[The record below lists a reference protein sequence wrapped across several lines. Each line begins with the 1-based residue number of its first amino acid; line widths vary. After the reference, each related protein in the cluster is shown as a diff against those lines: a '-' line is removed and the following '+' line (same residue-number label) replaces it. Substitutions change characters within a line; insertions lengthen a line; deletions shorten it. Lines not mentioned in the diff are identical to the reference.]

1 MPWPKSQHGSTG
13 QGHGGPA
20 KGKGHGGPARGVH
33 PVGWGGPA
41 RGGPNRPAIKAGDG
55 IQAMSN
61 DPDIRARNLA
71 RVEELKDHLFGLA
84 KGAEREETQLAA
96 AVAFMNRVEG
106 MPVARQVVANV
117 ADPSQLTDADL
128 AAIALSGRRDA
139 DAAPADQGQPPRVVN

>member
-1 MPWPKSQHGSTG
+1 MPWAKSIHGSTG

-61 DPDIRARNLA
+61 DPEIRARNKQ
-71 RVEELKDHLFGLA
+71 RVEDLKDHLYGLA

-96 AVAFMNRVEG
+96 TIAFINREEG
-106 MPVARQVVANV
+106 LPVARQIVANV
-117 ADPSQLTDADL
+117 ADPNSLTDADL
-128 AAIALSGRRDA
+128 AAIALSGRRDP
-139 DAAPADQGQPPRVVN
+139 DAAPADAVEPGGVVH